1 MKDSNSSQ
9 QFVFVKSNDNKNNR
23 NFRTEQQTQENDS
36 FGNQS
41 ESSGGKKIICAD
53 IRCCIMQIKG
63 AFLYYNPRSAG
74 FFVKEGNEMIII
86 HSFP

>member
-23 NFRTEQQTQENDS
+23 NFRTQQQTQENDS

-41 ESSGGKKIICAD
+41 ESSGGK
-53 IRCCIMQIKG
+53 
-63 AFLYYNPRSAG
+63 
-74 FFVKEGNEMIII
+74 
-86 HSFP
+86 